1 MDSPRSPRGRRLNGC
16 LCALPTALLVLEGAL
31 GAQEP
36 TRGTTP
42 GRPGAG
48 LPPFALE
55 APPPPLQPAKERK
68 FTDAAQPVLTL
79 AQAVALALRQNPQMS
94 AAAANALIV
103 EARINQVRSGWLPQI
118 NLNASLNGSYAYQTG
133 LSGDAV
139 PDRRQAR
146 YNGQLSV
153 SQLLTDFGRTSAR
166 IEGAR
171 AAARGAQ
178 GDLDQWRAQI
188 ALNAVTAYCS
198 VLQYEALYQS
208 VALNLAQQRQ
218 RVLQAES
225 FLRIGTRP
233 EIDVLTARTAEAQ
246 AELQM
251 LQMQNNV
258 LQGRVQLLL
267 SLGVTDP
274 TWLRR
279 PLEPVPLSADPVESA
294 SAYEVPP
301 ALLEQ
306 ALQTRPD
313 LRGLRERVVVAEQ
326 SLRAARAQYR
336 PVLSVNGAAGLSG
349 NIGGSSTGNVG
360 GQIISVPTNGAP
372 TLSLSGALVL
382 NWGAFDGLLTPYQI
396 REAEAALTQAQANLE
411 VLRQQV
417 RGTLQ
422 QALFGVQTA
431 RQSVLAAQAVE
442 TQAALQEKTAMGRY
456 QAGVGNIIEVGDA
469 LSSAANAR
477 AQRAQAEFTLAL
489 ARATLHFQLG
499 TLAPTDAAANK
510 APEGVR

>member
-68 FTDAAQPVLTL
+68 FIDAAQPVLTL

-178 GDLDQWRAQI
+178 GDLDQWRVQI
-188 ALNAVTAYCS
+188 VLNAVTVYCS
-198 VLQYEALYQS
+198 VLQYEVLY
-208 VALNLAQQRQ
+208 
-218 RVLQAES
+218 
-225 FLRIGTRP
+225 
-233 EIDVLTARTAEAQ
+233 
-246 AELQM
+246 
-251 LQMQNNV
+251 
-258 LQGRVQLLL
+258 
-267 SLGVTDP
+267 
-274 TWLRR
+274 
-279 PLEPVPLSADPVESA
+279 
-294 SAYEVPP
+294 
-301 ALLEQ
+301 
-306 ALQTRPD
+306 
-313 LRGLRERVVVAEQ
+313 
-326 SLRAARAQYR
+326 
-336 PVLSVNGAAGLSG
+336 
-349 NIGGSSTGNVG
+349 
-360 GQIISVPTNGAP
+360 
-372 TLSLSGALVL
+372 
-382 NWGAFDGLLTPYQI
+382 
-396 REAEAALTQAQANLE
+396 
-411 VLRQQV
+411 
-417 RGTLQ
+417 
-422 QALFGVQTA
+422 
-431 RQSVLAAQAVE
+431 
-442 TQAALQEKTAMGRY
+442 
-456 QAGVGNIIEVGDA
+456 
-469 LSSAANAR
+469 
-477 AQRAQAEFTLAL
+477 
-489 ARATLHFQLG
+489 
-499 TLAPTDAAANK
+499 
-510 APEGVR
+510 